1 MTLYDNFLT
10 PKIIDNALPQTYA
23 DEIEELL
30 YSNRFAW
37 YYTDNLTTKDIR
49 RSGFYHE
56 YYRLGTIHSNH
67 YNFIKIIPHIVTNKA
82 DIKQKFDIMI
92 ARSFLHTPNA
102 ANLDFVPDGIHI
114 DTPDP
119 HIVCLYYVNTSD
131 GPTRIYGTSKTDL
144 EVMSIEPV
152 KNRAV
157 LFNGQIY
164 HSSTSPKK
172 DQRAIINFNLRY
184 DT

>member
-82 DIKQKFDIMI
+82 DIKQKFDWPKTGTV
-92 ARSFLHTPNA
+92 RFSSVL
-102 ANLDFVPDGIHI
+102 I
-114 DTPDP
+114 DTDK
-119 HIVCLYYVNTSD
+119 
-131 GPTRIYGTSKTDL
+131 PTMSK
-144 EVMSIEPV
+144 SIE
-152 KNRAV
+152 
-157 LFNGQIY
+157 QIL
-164 HSSTSPKK
+164 
-172 DQRAIINFNLRY
+172 INVEVN
-184 DT
+184 